1 MWTKPNWEKKNKK
14 HENKVLEAEGTH
26 LKFYLYNEKTD
37 PLFKKRKRKTALV
50 YKTSLDLLG
59 KYPMAGLI

>member
-1 MWTKPNWEKKNKK
+1 MWTKPNWKKNKK

-37 PLFKKRKRKTALV
+37 LSLKKKKEKKKNSTC
-50 YKTSLDLLG
+50 
-59 KYPMAGLI
+59 I